1 MWRGAVI
8 LAAAFML
15 SACSKG
21 PESVAT
27 QFSTAGGK
35 GHVAEAT
42 ELLDPQMRATFG
54 AKLPMAIAAAQQK
67 ANARGGLK
75 SVESEKLSQDG
86 DYATVRVITHY
97 NDGSSTSETARLR
110 RVDGKWYISM

>member
-1 MWRGAVI
+1 M

-21 PESVAT
+21 PESVAAKFT
-27 QFSTAGGK
+27 TAGSK

-42 ELLDPQMRATFG
+42 ELMDPQMRATFG
-54 AKLPMAIAAAQQK
+54 AKLPMAIAQAERK
-67 ANARGGLK
+67 ASARGGLK
-75 SVESEKLSQDG
+75 SVEAEELSQDG

-110 RVDGKWYISM
+110 RVEGKWYISM

>member
-1 MWRGAVI
+1 MWRGAI
-8 LAAAFML
+8 LLAAALLL

-27 QFSTAGGK
+27 KFTTAGSK

-42 ELLDPQMRATFG
+42 ELLDPQMKATFG
-54 AKLPMAIAAAQQK
+54 AKLPMAIAAAERK

-86 DYATVRVITHY
+86 DYATVSVISYY
-97 NDGSSTSETARLR
+97 NDGSSTRENARLR